1 MGGTE
6 DTKDVS
12 TSKILR
18 MYQPAGVVP
27 QETIDGSTLGRKGYI
42 IGFFNLN
49 LFKGMC
55 VCVCVC
61 VCVCGSRLR
70 NFSLVDLLHSVLVL
84 LVQGKQDVLVVQF
97 SFLDFLLFSAGLF
110 DSSPTAFLFL
120 NQSCT
125 LIRKWTIF

>member
-42 IGFFNLN
+42 IGFF
-49 LFKGMC
+49 
-55 VCVCVC
+55 
-61 VCVCGSRLR
+61 
-70 NFSLVDLLHSVLVL
+70 
-84 LVQGKQDVLVVQF
+84 
-97 SFLDFLLFSAGLF
+97 
-110 DSSPTAFLFL
+110 
-120 NQSCT
+120 QSES
-125 LIRKWTIF
+125 I

>member
-55 VCVCVC
+55 VCMCICVCVC
-61 VCVCGSRLR
+61 VCVWISTQEFLSRR
-70 NFSLVDLLHSVLVL
+70 
-84 LVQGKQDVLVVQF
+84 
-97 SFLDFLLFSAGLF
+97 SFALSTCSFGPGETRRPGCPIFLLGLVF
-110 DSSPTAFLFL
+110 ILSRA
-120 NQSCT
+120 
-125 LIRKWTIF
+125 I